1 MADTG
6 KQSPLGINVLGG
18 LIKNDFIHINKNA
31 EDFMGKSKTNSQ
43 YGPKG
48 RFVNETVLRLITWC
62 INIGWHHGRGGDE
75 ARLTNVT
82 YDNQINIG
90 RNYIPALGNAPPK
103 TWQAIDPEG
112 SWAGLT
118 NGGSYGPDGELA
130 KSIQYANN
138 NGSAAQPGPATAGY
152 SEYSNSDQ
160 GQFATWYPYN
170 RYNQYNYSITQ
181 WGWIRC
187 LALQAWNEFNYHGK
201 SPTVTLPRYEDFAS
215 SFMTADSFIHSQNAV
230 ISAAVNSANYA
241 DGIYSNTPDMMTAD
255 IAGVT
260 RATGAF
266 GTELTNIGNLFDPRK
281 LERFGFPSTL
291 LQILYE
297 NGAIVEDLNLALG
310 ASGLS
315 ASEITKIS
323 NGSASVITNRQERA
337 IYSAFCAIRGF
348 NLVDTL
354 AACNVLNPVDRVQ
367 GVSSD
372 TTSGTY
378 NGTKRK
384 YIRTLAD
391 CLDPQ
396 FLFPTTAPSLTVPVY
411 NQTLDLPT
419 GSKTYYLIYSGTDA
433 QNSNGDIL
441 PVNAQL
447 DDASVKNLVG
457 VLVAEGTPPTYDNE
471 TDRNEDAYNSSGS
484 QYQIEKGYDSYLGGT
499 NLVVPSKVG
508 LAAAAFRYSM
518 LQVNNITNIAP
529 GQFGHCIGNL
539 ESVPPED
546 TALISTA
553 PQVDPTYT
561 PPVRP
566 KGKGKIK
573 WRIESSSECATWPET
588 TVRPY
593 DRMVVK
599 RNGTIIS
606 DGVTLGEMGALSG
619 NTALRKP
626 GTTQPKWAIA
636 SGYEGQQD
644 IELGTDWDGW
654 YAEGESEVEEG
665 DIIRIEYTKDGS
677 TSAGDDEGSYYVY
690 TSDNEEIRGLTGAG
704 GNGYLGATAAGTL
717 PLGDSFS
724 DRFHGTSLNKTNN
737 SIGYKQFEVL
747 VNEEWVAAW
756 EEANPDE
763 TPYISGALPINTTLQ
778 QVVPQKLGLGSGP
791 DGRYNHSDFFG
802 CMSGLPY
809 NWNEIYNLIESIG
822 VNQPVN
828 RSVLGKNYEQL
839 YLGNTWEK
847 AYFQLA
853 TSPYAVNTVPSLPNF
868 LNPAYDPEEEIPNN
882 DGIPSAD
889 PPVPPYDPEDPE
901 AGGPEFIPN
910 PNYDPY
916 KYLDVY
922 TGDRTNYRYTLR
934 VDDFYYRTIVGPL
947 VADGGGY
954 KRGGAPLPKTVIAPN
969 NTKAEAKV
977 TSVGTDN
984 AQAWYYEGG
993 TGGIH
998 THKFGRV
1005 IGTSTNN
1012 GQPYRYVIGVVTLPP
1027 SEESPPTQAMV
1038 NARFGPGGDYPCP
1051 SESIETEAPPT
1062 GTYEAY
1068 YNNGKNQGGD
1078 LYKTPSGGGKARLEI
1093 QGAYPWPNP
1102 GNQFCQKYITDAN
1115 AEIQRIYNGSSGAT
1129 LDEDVYPW
1137 DETNIE
1143 NLNILWDVTGRQLKV
1158 EQRARYLGL
1167 PQVEVPRDPFV
1178 NSYETL
1184 TMFVDSLPSL
1194 AQQTGPHMAAQTIE
1208 MIVDRFNAGGA
1219 STVAMMRQERNADRL
1234 AGCGIPLENTI
1245 PDTPT
1250 DNRILTLLYNGTV
1263 QGAPEGI
1270 PVNGTTW
1277 TNPSWP
1283 NNPGPDGTFAP
1294 LPTNVFIS
1302 PYVYGGGDPTPGSI
1316 TPITINIANPQVGTY
1331 TPAGPTIPGP
1341 ITPVVNPPGG
1351 PGGGPGGDDGGS
1363 DGGSNE
1369 GGGSGDDSTGGG
1381 GGNPPIIRPTNVGDF
1396 IGGGGVGPGSP
1407 INSTPNVDQAIQA
1420 VIHCNCDCWDILSL

>member
-18 LIKNDFIHINKNA
+18 LIKNDFIHINRNA
-31 EDFMGKSKTNSQ
+31 ESFMGKSKTNSH
-43 YGPKG
+43 YEPKG

-75 ARLTNVT
+75 ARLSNVT

-90 RNYIPALGNAPPK
+90 KTFIPALGNTPPL

-112 SWAGLT
+112 SWAGII

-160 GQFATWYPYN
+160 GQFAVWYPYN
-170 RYNQYNYSITQ
+170 RNNQYNYSITQ

-230 ISAAVNSANYA
+230 ISAAVNAEEYA
-241 DGIYSNTPDMMTAD
+241 DGIFSNITDMISAD

-266 GTELTNIGNLFDPRK
+266 GEELSNIGNLFDPRK
-281 LERFGFPSTL
+281 LERFGFPSNL
-291 LQILYE
+291 LQILYA
-297 NGAIVEDLNLALG
+297 NGAMLEDLNLALG
-310 ASGLS
+310 AAGLS
-315 ASEITKIS
+315 ANDISKIS
-323 NGSASVITNRQERA
+323 SGSASLITNAQERA
-337 IYSAFCAIRGF
+337 IYTAFTTIRGR

-367 GVSSD
+367 GVSSA
-372 TTSGTY
+372 TTAGTY
-378 NGTKRK
+378 SGTKRK

-396 FLFPTTAPSLTVPVY
+396 FLFPTTAPSLTVPIY
-411 NQTLDLPT
+411 NTTLNLPT

-433 QNSNGDIL
+433 QNTNGDKL

-447 DDASVKNLVG
+447 SNAGIRNNVG
-457 VLVAEGTPPTYDNE
+457 VLIAEGSPPAYAYE
-471 TDRNEDAYNSSGS
+471 TDRNSDKFNTGGDLSNLAGL
-484 QYQIEKGYDSYLGGT
+484 DSYLGGA
-499 NLVVPSKVG
+499 NQVVPTAVG
-508 LAAAAFRYSM
+508 LAAGAFRYSM
-518 LQVNNITNIAP
+518 LQINNITNIAP
-529 GQFGHCIGNL
+529 GQLGHCVGNL
-539 ESVPPED
+539 ESIPPED
-546 TALISTA
+546 VNLVSTA
-553 PQVDPTYT
+553 PIVDPNYT

-566 KGKGKIK
+566 KGTGTLSY
-573 WRIESSSECATWPET
+573 RIYTDSEQGF
-588 TVRPY
+588 
-593 DRMVVK
+593 DRI
-599 RNGTIIS
+599 RLYHN
-606 DGVTLGEMGALSG
+606 
-619 NTALRKP
+619 NTP
-626 GTTQPKWAIA
+626 IA
-636 SGYEGQQD
+636 SASGFAGDGYDSWQ
-644 IELGTDWDGW
+644 
-654 YAEGESEVEEG
+654 AEGEFSVKED
-665 DIIRIEYTKDGS
+665 DIIKVEYTKDISIS
-677 TSAGDDEGSYYVY
+677 TGTDTGYIDFLYTAGPELD
-690 TSDNEEIRGLTGAG
+690 GLTVQQQD
-704 GNGYLGATAAGTL
+704 L
-717 PLGDSFS
+717 
-724 DRFHGTSLNKTNN
+724 
-737 SIGYKQFEVL
+737 FEVVGGGWATSPITGASENHTDNSTGYVTL
-747 VNEEWVAAW
+747 KVKVNQTWVDAW
-756 EEANPDE
+756 EEANPDDP
-763 TPYISGALPINTTLQ
+763 PYISGALPVNSELQ
-778 QVVPQKLGLGSGP
+778 RIVPRKLGLGSGP

-809 NWNEIYNLIESIG
+809 NWNEIYNLIESTG

-828 RSVLGKNYEQL
+828 KSVLGKNYEQL

-853 TSPYAVNTVPSLPNF
+853 TQPFSRNTVPSLG
-868 LNPAYDPEEEIPNN
+868 NPANPSYDPEETIPNTAG
-882 DGIPSAD
+882 DPSAD
-889 PPVPPYDPEDPE
+889 PPIPPYDPEDPS
-901 AGGPEFIPN
+901 AAPEFLPN
-910 PNYDPY
+910 PDYDPY
-916 KYLDVY
+916 KYLDAY
-922 TGDRTNYRYTLR
+922 AGFRTNYRYTLR
-934 VDDFYYRTIVGPL
+934 IDDFYYRTIVGPL

-969 NTKAEAKV
+969 NTGASATV
-977 TSVGTDN
+977 TSVGTNN

-1005 IGTSTNN
+1005 NGTSTAN
-1012 GQPYRYVIGVVTLPP
+1012 GKEYRYVIGVVTFPP

-1038 NARFGPGGDYPCP
+1038 NARYGPGGDYPCP

-1062 GTYEAY
+1062 GIYEAY
-1068 YNNGKNQGGD
+1068 YRSARNQGGD
-1078 LYKTPSGGGKARLEI
+1078 LWRTPLGGGKATKVI
-1093 QGAYPWPNP
+1093 TGAYPWPSP
-1102 GNQFCQKYITDAN
+1102 GNQFCQRYIDGAN
-1115 AEIQRIYNGSSGAT
+1115 AEIQRIYYGESGAT

-1137 DETNIE
+1137 DGTNIK
-1143 NLNILWDVTGRQLKV
+1143 NLNLLWDVTGRQLKV

-1194 AQQTGPHMAAQTIE
+1194 AQQIGPHMAAQTIE

-1250 DNRILTLLYNGTV
+1250 EDRSLTLLYNGTV

-1277 TNPSWP
+1277 TNPTWP
-1283 NNPGPDGTFAP
+1283 YNPGPDGTFAP
-1294 LPTNVFIS
+1294 LPTNVFIT
-1302 PYVYGGGDPTPGSI
+1302 PFVYGGGGTTPGSI

-1331 TPAGPTIPGP
+1331 VAVTPVIPGT
-1341 ITPVVNPPGG
+1341 ITPVVSPPGGPPGG
-1351 PGGGPGGDDGGS
+1351 PGGGGGGGGGPTDGG
-1363 DGGSNE
+1363 
-1369 GGGSGDDSTGGG
+1369 GGGGTGPGNGG
-1381 GGNPPIIRPTNVGDF
+1381 GGNPPIIRPTNGGDLE
-1396 IGGGGVGPGSP
+1396 GGGGAGPGSP
-1407 INSTPNVDQAIQA
+1407 INSTPSVDQAIQA
-1420 VIHCNCDCWDILSL
+1420 VIHCNCDCWDVLSL